1 MSRLRSRS
9 LLGTVSK
16 RLIMASSGVSTLDV
30 KVCSR
35 MAQEIIRP
43 LEGLLVLDFSQ
54 FLAGPVAALRLADLG
69 ARVIKIERPGV
80 GDIGRTLAFAG
91 RTLDGDTVSFHAM
104 NRNKESVTAD
114 LKNPDDLAYVRELV
128 ARADVVIQNF
138 RPGVMER
145 IGLDYASVKELNPS
159 IVYASASGY
168 GDEGPWRDRPG
179 QDLLAQ
185 SIAGLP
191 WLSGSRHDGPV
202 PLGLSIAD
210 HLLSCHIAQGV
221 TALLVRRFRTGKG
234 GLVQSSLLEAVL
246 DLQFE
251 LLSTK
256 LNDDTIQVQRHGEH
270 SAHAFLAA
278 PYGTYPTSD
287 GHLALAMNPIPEL
300 GRLLE
305 LPALEALTD
314 PQDAWDRQEEIEGIL
329 AARFATGTTAHWLGI
344 LDAADV
350 WCAPVLTLDE
360 LLASEGFAAIDMTQE
375 VARRGTTVATT
386 RSPLRI
392 DGQVLRSEKAA
403 PLLGE
408 DDDRIRAEFPPRSA
422 GAPLEAVAAAGVDG
436 DVGVR
441 A

>member
-1 MSRLRSRS
+1 M
-9 LLGTVSK
+9 T
-16 RLIMASSGVSTLDV
+16 ASN
-30 KVCSR
+30 
-35 MAQEIIRP
+35 IRP
-43 LEGLLVLDFSQ
+43 LQGLLVLDFSQ

-69 ARVIKIERPGV
+69 ARVVKIERPAV

-91 RTLDGDTVSFHAM
+91 RTIDGDTVSFHAM

-114 LKNPDDLAYVRELV
+114 LKNPDDLAYVKQLV

-145 IGLDYASVKELNPS
+145 IGLDYDSVREINPS
-159 IVYASASGY
+159 IVYASATGY

-185 SIAGLP
+185 SISGLP
-191 WLSGSRHDGPV
+191 WLSGSNQDGPV
-202 PLGLSIAD
+202 PVGLSIAD

-221 TALLVRRFRTGKG
+221 TALLVRRFRTGEG
-234 GLVQSSLLEAVL
+234 GHVESSLLESML

-256 LNDDTIQVQRHGEH
+256 LNDDSIHVQRHGTH

-287 GHLALAMNPIPEL
+287 GYLALAMNPIPKL
-300 GRLLE
+300 GALLD
-305 LPALEALTD
+305 LPQLEAMVD
-314 PQDAWDRQEEIEGIL
+314 PQEAWDRQEEIEAIL
-329 AARFATGTTAHWLGI
+329 AARFATGTTAHWLET

-360 LLASEGFAAIDMTQE
+360 LLASEGFAAIRMTQQ
-375 VARRGTTVATT
+375 VTRGGTAISTT

-392 DGQVLRSEKAA
+392 DGEILTSSKAA
-403 PLLGE
+403 PTLGE
-408 DDDRIRAEFPPRSA
+408 DDERVRAEFPPAR
-422 GAPLEAVAAAGVDG
+422 E
-436 DVGVR
+436 R